1 MKSIYT
7 PKLIDILP
15 DSVLADKK
23 LRASAEALDF
33 ELGKLSVAAREVLH
47 LPRLD
52 ELNGAVLD
60 FLAEAFHIDFYE
72 PLYLSDAEKKNL
84 IRDSIAWHRVK
95 GTVWAVDRV
104 ANDYFSDAE
113 VHEWFQYG
121 YEAEPIAYHFLLHT
135 QGYTSTPEAFE
146 TFLRRLWDAKNVRSW
161 LDKIIIQRKIWVP
174 PIYAGAADVI
184 TGTIETFPATPKPST
199 LQKIRVG
206 QIFRRSGEIIFQAN
220 LDDLERFARI
230 HESAIADLLIVDIG
244 IARPG
249 DLQTETVNEKIS
261 HKTTIKVGSVF
272 VRQGQIIIKPSDT
285 QIPPGAPSYARTY
298 AGTAETH
305 RGTIEIKPATPK
317 TPTAVLIR
325 VGRVFVR
332 QGQIVIKP
340 SEVQIPDDEELPA
353 DGDWIR
359 LYFNFATGRDKP
371 VLLKNPRADLV
382 KGDIYELGEFA
393 QDNVV
398 FKNSRAEGT
407 LGIDRVDLIK
417 GYALSDGVNDSDTLP
432 AADKIRLFFDFPDGN
447 DHKIMMRNVR
457 AGITLGEL
465 KALSTTAT
473 ENRLLLNAR
482 NEPTTGLRNVALVK
496 NIRVSTGSMSE
507 PVSF

>member
-1 MKSIYT
+1 MANDLFYFMRKNRVDLLKYLPPFLSKDSSFKDVQDTLSREHESLRVKLVDLARQFFIDTATYSIVDWEDFVGVKPLT
-7 PKLIDILP
+7 DDMEARRTRVK
-15 DSVLADKK
+15 AK
-23 LRASAEALDF
+23 LRGAETMTVANTNNLVRMFTDGKNSYVEELNKPNEIKIVIPVPDHLLYWRELEEALLEFIPAHLDITVEVRRAF
-33 ELGKLSVAAREVLH
+33 FNKLR
-47 LPRLD
+47 
-52 ELNGAVLD
+52 
-60 FLAEAFHIDFYE
+60 
-72 PLYLSDAEKKNL
+72 
-84 IRDSIAWHRVK
+84 
-95 GTVWAVDRV
+95 
-104 ANDYFSDAE
+104 
-113 VHEWFQYG
+113 
-121 YEAEPIAYHFLLHT
+121 
-135 QGYTSTPEAFE
+135 
-146 TFLRRLWDAKNVRSW
+146 
-161 LDKIIIQRKIWVP
+161 
-174 PIYAGAADVI
+174 AGAADVI
-184 TGTIETFPATPKPST
+184 TGTVETFPATPKPST
-199 LQKIRVG
+199 VQKIRVG

-305 RGTIEIKPATPK
+305 RGTVEIKPATPK

-417 GYALSDGVNDSDTLP
+417 GYALSDGSDTDTLP